1 MNKET
6 DNNYYCF
13 VSKYLQL
20 CEYIVKLKE
29 FKKRRR
35 TMKSNMKKAAALLL
49 AGSMVAATAVPA
61 AAEFTEFWC
70 YNYKKHNLEF
80 YKVDSSDSYK

>member
-29 FKKRRR
+29 LKKEENYEK
-35 TMKSNMKKAAALLL
+35 TQKALLL
-49 AGSMVAATAVPA
+49 
-61 AAEFTEFWC
+61 F
-70 YNYKKHNLEF
+70 
-80 YKVDSSDSYK
+80 

>member
-29 FKKRRR
+29 LKKGGELL
-35 TMKSNMKKAAALLL
+35 KDSKKALLL
-49 AGSMVAATAVPA
+49 
-61 AAEFTEFWC
+61 F
-70 YNYKKHNLEF
+70 
-80 YKVDSSDSYK
+80 

>member
-29 FKKRRR
+29 LKKGGDYEK
-35 TMKSNMKKAAALLL
+35 TPKKALLL
-49 AGSMVAATAVPA
+49 
-61 AAEFTEFWC
+61 F
-70 YNYKKHNLEF
+70 
-80 YKVDSSDSYK
+80 